1 MLFRVFIVP
10 CFFFLSFGKPRD
22 PFASSAERECVF
34 ARGACSLRRDFGRRG
49 GLLRRPLFFGRRES
63 PRRRTSSSS
72 SARRERDGEGFFS
85 RFFPSGKTTPPQT
98 GERERER
105 LRSLLLSS
113 AVSWKRR
120 RRASLYVV
128 KVEIWRG
135 RRRRARERGIE
146 ERRNNG
152 ADKKALPSVWLRFD
166 LRLW

>member
-1 MLFRVFIVP
+1 MKGQSKWCRVLVVLFRVFIVP

-63 PRRRTSSSS
+63 PRRRRRRTSS
-72 SARRERDGEGFFS
+72 FS
-85 RFFPSGKTTPPQT
+85 RVFFHRGKQHHLRP
-98 GERERER
+98 ERERER

-135 RRRRARERGIE
+135 RRRRARERNRGTTQ
-146 ERRNNG
+146 
-152 ADKKALPSVWLRFD
+152 
-166 LRLW
+166 

>member
-1 MLFRVFIVP
+1 MKGQSKWCRVLVVLFRVFIVP

-63 PRRRTSSSS
+63 PRRRRRTSSSS

-98 GERERER
+98 GERERDCD
-105 LRSLLLSS
+105 LFFSLPLCRGNVVAVRRCTSS
-113 AVSWKRR
+113 KSKFG
-120 RRASLYVV
+120 
-128 KVEIWRG
+128 EEEDEG
-135 RRRRARERGIE
+135 RERE
-146 ERRNNG
+146 E
-152 ADKKALPSVWLRFD
+152 
-166 LRLW
+166 

>member
-72 SARRERDGEGFFS
+72 AARRRETERAFS
-85 RFFPSGKTTPPQT
+85 RVFFHRGKQHHLRP
-98 GERERER
+98 ERERER